1 MATSKSDKEYI
12 LERLSIMDGITC
24 RPMMG
29 EYLLYY
35 QNVLFGGIYDSRVL
49 VKRVDGNLKYN
60 LPEVIP
66 YQNAKPMYFIS
77 DLDNAELTK
86 DIILDTYQ
94 SLLKK

>member
-1 MATSKSDKEYI
+1 MATSKNDKEYI
-12 LERLSIMDGITC
+12 LERLTILDGITC

-35 QNVLFGGIYDSRVL
+35 QNVLFGGIYEGRVL
-49 VKRVDGNLKYN
+49 VKRVDGNLKYD

-77 DLDNAELTK
+77 DLDHEELTK
-86 DIILDTYQ
+86 EIILDTYR